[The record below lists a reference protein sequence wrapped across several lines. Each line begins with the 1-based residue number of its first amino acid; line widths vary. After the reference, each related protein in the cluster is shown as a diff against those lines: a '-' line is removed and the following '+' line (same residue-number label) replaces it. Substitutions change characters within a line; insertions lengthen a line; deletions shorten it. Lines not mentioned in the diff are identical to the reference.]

1 MALKTKQI
9 TIENGRD
16 KGRAFL
22 ITEMSAAHADNWA
35 MRALL
40 ALANSGVDLDKVNLQ
55 QGVNPQQGMIG
66 MVTVTLEAL
75 GKVKP
80 EDAIPL
86 LNELLDCVQIIPEGG
101 KPRPLNMDFND
112 VEDFTTLW
120 RLRKEVFALHTDF
133 LQHAFGKTTGS
144 EGEGAAA

>member
-9 TIENGRD
+9 TIEHGRD
-16 KGRAFL
+16 KGRVFL

-35 MRALL
+35 MRALI
-40 ALANSGVDLDKVNLQ
+40 ALANGGVDLGNLS
-55 QGVNPQQGMIG
+55 PQQGMMG
-66 MVTVTLEAL
+66 MAGVALDAL
-75 GKVKP
+75 GRLKAD
-80 EDAIPL
+80 DAIPL

-101 KPRPLNMDFND
+101 QPRLLNMDFND

-133 LQHAFGKTTGS
+133 LQHAFGKTTES
-144 EGEGAAA
+144 EEEGAAA

>member
-9 TIENGRD
+9 TIEHGRD
-16 KGRAFL
+16 KGRVFL
-22 ITEMSAAHADNWA
+22 MTEMSAAHADNWA
-35 MRALL
+35 MRALI
-40 ALANSGVDLDKVNLQ
+40 ALANGGVDLGGLS
-55 QGVNPQQGMIG
+55 PQQGMMG
-66 MVTVTLEAL
+66 MAGVALDAL
-75 GKVKP
+75 GRLKAD
-80 EDAIPL
+80 DAIPL

-120 RLRKEVFALHTDF
+120 RLLKEVFALHTDF
-133 LQHAFGKTTGS
+133 LQHAFGKTTES

>member
-1 MALKTKQI
+1 MALKSKQI

-16 KGRAFL
+16 KGRVFL

-35 MRALL
+35 MRALI
-40 ALANSGVDLDKVNLQ
+40 ALANGGVDLGGLS
-55 QGVNPQQGMIG
+55 PQQGMMG
-66 MVTVTLEAL
+66 MAGVALDAL
-75 GKVKP
+75 GRLKAD
-80 EDAIPL
+80 DAIPL

-101 KPRPLNMDFND
+101 RPRPLNMDFND

-133 LQHAFGKTTGS
+133 LQHAFGKTTES
-144 EGEGAAA
+144 EEEGAAA

>member
-16 KGRAFL
+16 KGRVFL

-35 MRALL
+35 MRALI
-40 ALANSGVDLDKVNLQ
+40 ALANGGVDLGDLS
-55 QGVNPQQGMIG
+55 PQQGMMG
-66 MVTVTLEAL
+66 MAGVALDAL
-75 GKVKP
+75 GRLKAD
-80 EDAIPL
+80 DAIPL
-86 LNELLDCVQIIPEGG
+86 LNELLGCVQIIPEGG
-101 KPRPLNMDFND
+101 RPRPLNMDFND

-133 LQHAFGKTTGS
+133 LQHAFGKTTASG
-144 EGEGAAA
+144 EEGAAA

>member
-16 KGRAFL
+16 KGRVFL

-35 MRALL
+35 MRALI
-40 ALANSGVDLDKVNLQ
+40 ALANGGVDLGGLS
-55 QGVNPQQGMIG
+55 PQQGMMG
-66 MVTVTLEAL
+66 MVGVALDAL
-75 GKVKP
+75 GRLKAD
-80 EDAIPL
+80 DAIPL

-101 KPRPLNMDFND
+101 RPRPLNMDFND

-144 EGEGAAA
+144 EEEGAAA

>member
-1 MALKTKQI
+1 MTLKTKQI

-16 KGRAFL
+16 KGRVFL

-35 MRALL
+35 MRALI
-40 ALANSGVDLDKVNLQ
+40 ALANGGVDLGNLS
-55 QGVNPQQGMIG
+55 PQQGMMG
-66 MVTVTLEAL
+66 MAGVALDAL
-75 GKVKP
+75 GRLKAD
-80 EDAIPL
+80 DAIPL

-101 KPRPLNMDFND
+101 KPRQLNMDFND

-133 LQHAFGKTTGS
+133 LQHAFGKTTES
-144 EGEGAAA
+144 EEEGAAA

>member
-1 MALKTKQI
+1 MTLKTKQI

-16 KGRAFL
+16 KGRVFL
-22 ITEMSAAHADNWA
+22 ITEMAAAHADNWA
-35 MRALL
+35 MRALI
-40 ALANSGVDLDKVNLQ
+40 ALANGGVDLGSLR
-55 QGVNPQQGMIG
+55 PQQGMMG
-66 MVTVTLEAL
+66 MVKATLDAL

-86 LNELLDCVQIIPEGG
+86 LNELLGCVQIIPEGG

-144 EGEGAAA
+144 EEEGAAA

>member
-9 TIENGRD
+9 TIEHGRD
-16 KGRAFL
+16 KGRVFL

-35 MRALL
+35 MRALI
-40 ALANSGVDLDKVNLQ
+40 ALANGGVDLGGLS
-55 QGVNPQQGMIG
+55 PQQGMMG
-66 MVTVTLEAL
+66 MAGVALDAL
-75 GKVKP
+75 GRLKAD
-80 EDAIPL
+80 DAIPL

-101 KPRPLNMDFND
+101 RPRPLNLDFGD

-133 LQHAFGKTTGS
+133 LQHAFGKTTES
-144 EGEGAAA
+144 EEEGAAA

>member
-16 KGRAFL
+16 KGRVFL

-35 MRALL
+35 MRALI
-40 ALANSGVDLDKVNLQ
+40 ALANGGVDLGGLS
-55 QGVNPQQGMIG
+55 PQQGMMG
-66 MVTVTLEAL
+66 MAGVALDAL
-75 GKVKP
+75 GRLKAD
-80 EDAIPL
+80 DAIPL

-101 KPRPLNMDFND
+101 QPRPLNMDFND

-133 LQHAFGKTTGS
+133 LQHAFGKTTES
-144 EGEGAAA
+144 EEEGAAA

>member
-16 KGRAFL
+16 KGRVFL

-35 MRALL
+35 MRALI
-40 ALANSGVDLDKVNLQ
+40 ALANGGVDLGGLS
-55 QGVNPQQGMIG
+55 PQQGMMG
-66 MVTVTLEAL
+66 MVGVALDAL
-75 GKVKP
+75 GRLKAD
-80 EDAIPL
+80 DAIPL

-101 KPRPLNMDFND
+101 KPRQLNMDFND

-144 EGEGAAA
+144 EEEGAAA

>member
-16 KGRAFL
+16 KGRVFL

-35 MRALL
+35 MRALI
-40 ALANSGVDLDKVNLQ
+40 ALANGGVDLGDLS
-55 QGVNPQQGMIG
+55 PQQGMMG
-66 MVTVTLEAL
+66 MVRVALDAL
-75 GKVKP
+75 GRLKAD
-80 EDAIPL
+80 DAIPL

-101 KPRPLNMDFND
+101 QPRPLNMDFND

-133 LQHAFGKTTGS
+133 LQHAFGKTTAS
-144 EGEGAAA
+144 EEEGAAA

>member
-9 TIENGRD
+9 TIEHGRD
-16 KGRAFL
+16 KGRVFL

-35 MRALL
+35 MRALI
-40 ALANSGVDLDKVNLQ
+40 ALANGGVDLGGLS
-55 QGVNPQQGMIG
+55 PQQGMMG
-66 MVTVTLEAL
+66 MARVALDAL
-75 GKVKP
+75 GRLKAD
-80 EDAIPL
+80 DAIPL

-101 KPRPLNMDFND
+101 QPRPLNMDFND

-133 LQHAFGKTTGS
+133 LQHAFGKTTES
-144 EGEGAAA
+144 EEEGAAA

>member
-1 MALKTKQI
+1 MALKSKQI

-16 KGRAFL
+16 KGRVFL

-40 ALANSGVDLDKVNLQ
+40 ALANNGVDL
-55 QGVNPQQGMIG
+55 GGISPQQGMIG
-66 MVTVTLEAL
+66 MVGATLGAL

-101 KPRPLNMDFND
+101 QPRPLNMDFND

-133 LQHAFGKTTGS
+133 LQHAFGLTSASG
-144 EGEGAAA
+144 GEEEAGNKAT

>member
-1 MALKTKQI
+1 MALKTRQI

-16 KGRAFL
+16 KGRVFL

-35 MRALL
+35 MRALI
-40 ALANSGVDLDKVNLQ
+40 ALANGGVDLGGLS
-55 QGVNPQQGMIG
+55 PQQGMMG
-66 MVTVTLEAL
+66 MAGVALDAL
-75 GKVKP
+75 GRLKAD
-80 EDAIPL
+80 DAIPL

-101 KPRPLNMDFND
+101 QPRPLNMDFND

-133 LQHAFGKTTGS
+133 LQHAFGKTTES
-144 EGEGAAA
+144 EEEGAAA

>member
-16 KGRAFL
+16 KGRVFL

-35 MRALL
+35 MRALI
-40 ALANSGVDLDKVNLQ
+40 ALANGGVDLGGLS
-55 QGVNPQQGMIG
+55 PQQGMMG
-66 MVTVTLEAL
+66 MVGVALDAL
-75 GKVKP
+75 GRLKAD
-80 EDAIPL
+80 DAIPL

-101 KPRPLNMDFND
+101 QPRPLNMDFND

-144 EGEGAAA
+144 EEEGAAA

>member
-9 TIENGRD
+9 TIEHGRD
-16 KGRAFL
+16 KGRVFL

-35 MRALL
+35 MRALI
-40 ALANSGVDLDKVNLQ
+40 ALANGGVDLGGLS
-55 QGVNPQQGMIG
+55 PQQGMMG
-66 MVTVTLEAL
+66 MAGVALDAL
-75 GKVKP
+75 GRLKAD
-80 EDAIPL
+80 DAIPL

-101 KPRPLNMDFND
+101 QPRPLNMDFND

-133 LQHAFGKTTGS
+133 LQHAFGKTTES
-144 EGEGAAA
+144 EREGAAA

>member
-1 MALKTKQI
+1 MTLKTKQI

-16 KGRAFL
+16 KGRVFL
-22 ITEMSAAHADNWA
+22 ITEMAAAHADNWA
-35 MRALL
+35 MRALI
-40 ALANSGVDLDKVNLQ
+40 ALANGGVDLGSLR
-55 QGVNPQQGMIG
+55 PQQGMMG
-66 MVTVTLEAL
+66 MVKATLDAL

-101 KPRPLNMDFND
+101 KPRQLNMDFND

-133 LQHAFGKTTGS
+133 LQHAFGKTTAS
-144 EGEGAAA
+144 EEEGAAA

>member
-9 TIENGRD
+9 TIEHGRD
-16 KGRAFL
+16 KGRVFL

-35 MRALL
+35 MRALI
-40 ALANSGVDLDKVNLQ
+40 ALANGGVDLGDLS
-55 QGVNPQQGMIG
+55 PQQGMMG
-66 MVTVTLEAL
+66 MVRVALDAL
-75 GKVKP
+75 GRLKAD
-80 EDAIPL
+80 DAIPL

-101 KPRPLNMDFND
+101 QPRPLNMDFND

-144 EGEGAAA
+144 EEERAAA

>member
-16 KGRAFL
+16 KGRVFL

-35 MRALL
+35 MRALI
-40 ALANSGVDLDKVNLQ
+40 ALANGGVDLGNLS
-55 QGVNPQQGMIG
+55 PQQGMMG
-66 MVTVTLEAL
+66 MAGVALDAL
-75 GKVKP
+75 GRLKAD
-80 EDAIPL
+80 DAIPL

-101 KPRPLNMDFND
+101 QPRPLNMDFND

-133 LQHAFGKTTGS
+133 LQHAFGKTTES
-144 EGEGAAA
+144 EEEGAAA

>member
-9 TIENGRD
+9 TIEHGRD
-16 KGRAFL
+16 KGRVFL

-35 MRALL
+35 MRALI
-40 ALANSGVDLDKVNLQ
+40 ALANGGVDLGGLS
-55 QGVNPQQGMIG
+55 PQQGMMG
-66 MVTVTLEAL
+66 MAGVALDAL
-75 GKVKP
+75 GRLKAD
-80 EDAIPL
+80 DAIPL

-101 KPRPLNMDFND
+101 RPRPLNMDFND

-133 LQHAFGKTTGS
+133 LQHAFGKTTES
-144 EGEGAAA
+144 EEEGTAA

>member
-9 TIENGRD
+9 TIEHGRD
-16 KGRAFL
+16 KGRVFL

-35 MRALL
+35 MRALI
-40 ALANSGVDLDKVNLQ
+40 ALANGGVDLGGLS
-55 QGVNPQQGMIG
+55 PQQGMMG
-66 MVTVTLEAL
+66 MAGVALDAL
-75 GKVKP
+75 GRLKAD
-80 EDAIPL
+80 DAIPL

-101 KPRPLNMDFND
+101 QPRPLNLDFND

-133 LQHAFGKTTGS
+133 LQHAFGKTTES
-144 EGEGAAA
+144 EEEGAAA

>member
-9 TIENGRD
+9 TIEHGRD
-16 KGRAFL
+16 KGRVFL

-35 MRALL
+35 MRALI
-40 ALANSGVDLDKVNLQ
+40 ALANGGVDLGDLS
-55 QGVNPQQGMIG
+55 PQQGMMG
-66 MVTVTLEAL
+66 MVRVALDAL
-75 GKVKP
+75 GRLKAD
-80 EDAIPL
+80 DAIPL

-101 KPRPLNMDFND
+101 QPRPLNMDFND

-133 LQHAFGKTTGS
+133 LQHAFGLTSASG
-144 EGEGAAA
+144 GEEEAGNKAT

>member
-9 TIENGRD
+9 TIEHGRD
-16 KGRAFL
+16 KGRVFL

-35 MRALL
+35 MRALI
-40 ALANSGVDLDKVNLQ
+40 ALANGGVALD
-55 QGVNPQQGMIG
+55 
-66 MVTVTLEAL
+66 AL
-75 GKVKP
+75 GRLKAD
-80 EDAIPL
+80 DAIPL

-101 KPRPLNMDFND
+101 QPRPLNMDFND

-133 LQHAFGKTTGS
+133 LQHAFGKTTES
-144 EGEGAAA
+144 EEEGAAA

>member
-9 TIENGRD
+9 TIEHGRD
-16 KGRAFL
+16 KGRVFL

-35 MRALL
+35 MRALI
-40 ALANSGVDLDKVNLQ
+40 ALANGGVDLGGLS
-55 QGVNPQQGMIG
+55 PQQGMMG
-66 MVTVTLEAL
+66 MARVALDAL
-75 GKVKP
+75 GRLKAD
-80 EDAIPL
+80 DAIPL

-101 KPRPLNMDFND
+101 RPRPLNMDFND

-133 LQHAFGKTTGS
+133 LQHAFGKTTES
-144 EGEGAAA
+144 EEEGAAA

>member
-16 KGRAFL
+16 KGRVFL

-35 MRALL
+35 MRALI
-40 ALANSGVDLDKVNLQ
+40 ALANSGADL
-55 QGVNPQQGMIG
+55 GGISPQQGMIG
-66 MVTVTLEAL
+66 MARVALDAL
-75 GKVKP
+75 GRLKAD
-80 EDAIPL
+80 DAIPL
-86 LNELLDCVQIIPEGG
+86 LNELLDCVQIIPESGR
-101 KPRPLNMDFND
+101 PRPLNMDFND

-133 LQHAFGKTTGS
+133 LQHAFGRTTES
-144 EGEGAAA
+144 EEEGAAA

>member
-1 MALKTKQI
+1 MALKSKQI

-16 KGRAFL
+16 KGRVFL

-40 ALANSGVDLDKVNLQ
+40 ALANSGVDLGGLS
-55 QGVNPQQGMIG
+55 PQQGMMG
-66 MVTVTLEAL
+66 MAGVALDAL
-75 GKVKP
+75 GRLKAD
-80 EDAIPL
+80 DAIPL

-101 KPRPLNMDFND
+101 QPRPLNMDFND

-144 EGEGAAA
+144 EEEGAAA

>member
-9 TIENGRD
+9 TIEHGRD
-16 KGRAFL
+16 KGRVFL

-35 MRALL
+35 MRALI
-40 ALANSGVDLDKVNLQ
+40 ALANGGVDLGGLS
-55 QGVNPQQGMIG
+55 PQQGMMG
-66 MVTVTLEAL
+66 MAGVALDAL
-75 GKVKP
+75 GRLKAD
-80 EDAIPL
+80 DAIPL

-101 KPRPLNMDFND
+101 QPRPLNMDFND

-133 LQHAFGKTTGS
+133 LQHAFGKTTES
-144 EGEGAAA
+144 EEEGAAA

>member
-16 KGRAFL
+16 KGRVFL

-35 MRALL
+35 MRALI
-40 ALANSGVDLDKVNLQ
+40 ALANGGVDLGGLS
-55 QGVNPQQGMIG
+55 PQQGMMG
-66 MVTVTLEAL
+66 MAGVALDAL
-75 GKVKP
+75 GRLKAD
-80 EDAIPL
+80 DAIPL

-133 LQHAFGKTTGS
+133 LQHAFGKTTES
-144 EGEGAAA
+144 EEEGAAA

>member
-1 MALKTKQI
+1 MALKSKQI

-16 KGRAFL
+16 KGRVFL

-40 ALANSGVDLDKVNLQ
+40 ALANSGVDL
-55 QGVNPQQGMIG
+55 GGISPQQGMIS
-66 MVTVTLEAL
+66 MVGATLGAL

-86 LNELLDCVQIIPEGG
+86 LNELLDCV
-101 KPRPLNMDFND
+101 
-112 VEDFTTLW
+112 
-120 RLRKEVFALHTDF
+120 
-133 LQHAFGKTTGS
+133 
-144 EGEGAAA
+144 

>member
-9 TIENGRD
+9 TIEHGRD
-16 KGRAFL
+16 KGRVFL

-35 MRALL
+35 MRALI
-40 ALANSGVDLDKVNLQ
+40 ALANGGVDLGDLS
-55 QGVNPQQGMIG
+55 PQQGMIG
-66 MVTVTLEAL
+66 MVRVALDAL
-75 GKVKP
+75 GRLKAD
-80 EDAIPL
+80 DAIPL

-101 KPRPLNMDFND
+101 QPRPLNMDFND

-144 EGEGAAA
+144 EEEGAAA

>member
-16 KGRAFL
+16 KGRVFL

-35 MRALL
+35 MRALI
-40 ALANSGVDLDKVNLQ
+40 ALANGGVDLGDLS
-55 QGVNPQQGMIG
+55 PQQGMMG
-66 MVTVTLEAL
+66 MVRVALDAL
-75 GKVKP
+75 GRLKAD
-80 EDAIPL
+80 DAIPL

-101 KPRPLNMDFND
+101 QPRPLNMGFND

-133 LQHAFGKTTGS
+133 LQHAFGKTTES
-144 EGEGAAA
+144 EEEGAAA